1 MLINNKKQQKTI
13 TTQTK
18 DGGASMKNAYD
29 AIVIGGGTTGTGVI
43 RDLVLRGFTNSV
55 LLERDDLGA
64 GTSGGCHS
72 ALHGGSRYAVSDIQT
87 ARECLQ
93 ENQVYR
99 KIVPQVVDPTD
110 AIWVAKTDEQLEFA
124 KQWMHNADE
133 IGLPY
138 KIIPVE
144 EAIECEPLL
153 AKDIRFALRTIDT
166 GFDPFR
172 LCISQAYDA
181 KIKGAQIRTHHEV
194 IGALMEDNRVVGLRV
209 LDKTEN
215 RIYEIYAKIV
225 INAAGPWCSQITEMA
240 GFAIPMKPNKGSTGI
255 YSMRPTTTLIG
266 ILRTPADGDG
276 LVSQGYQNTAL
287 LGTSSV
293 DVDDPDDAEPGM
305 DEIKIMEDSVAE
317 IIPELREARMIRMC
331 TGVRPLYTTG
341 EETGRDISRGMYLLD
356 HAKMEGVEGIITI
369 TGGKYATAR
378 LMAEEAV
385 NLASEKLV
393 GKVLPCTSDQELI
406 YGATTKEE
414 AEKDAL
420 EIHEKYHIS
429 RYAAHKFT
437 ARYGKFAKKILEQYP
452 SQAYII
458 DDAVQMIGSEVCY
471 AFVEEDVKNFK
482 DLRRRTRIGMGQEQG
497 TFSIYKAGAIAVEE
511 LGKTVAEA
519 ESYMLGY
526 VQERWKGIYFAA
538 QYGDQ
543 LPLSELMQTM
553 YISMGS
559 YDVLR
564 AE

>member
-1 MLINNKKQQKTI
+1 MRQ
-13 TTQTK
+13 
-18 DGGASMKNAYD
+18 AYD

-43 RDLVLRGFTNSV
+43 RDLVLRGFTNSL
-55 LLERDDLGA
+55 LLERDDLAA

-72 ALHGGSRYAVSDIQT
+72 ALHGGSRYVVSDIQT
-87 ARECLQ
+87 AKECLQ

-99 KIVPQVVDPTD
+99 EIVPQVVDPTD
-110 AIWVAKTDEQLEFA
+110 AIWVAKTEEQIAFSKL
-124 KQWMHNADE
+124 WMKNADE

-138 KIIPVE
+138 EIISVE
-144 EAIECEPLL
+144 EAVEAEPLL
-153 AKDIRFALRTIDT
+153 SKDIKFALRTIDT

-172 LCISQAYDA
+172 LCIAQAYDA
-181 KIKGAQIRTHHEV
+181 KMKGAEIRTHHEV
-194 IGALMEDNRVVGLRV
+194 IGVLMEENRVVGLRV

-215 RIYEIYAKIV
+215 RIYEVYAKVI

-255 YSMRPTTTLIG
+255 YSMRPTTVLIG
-266 ILRTPADGDG
+266 ILRVPDDGDG

-341 EETGRDISRGMYLLD
+341 AETGRDISRGMILLD
-356 HAKMEGVEGIITI
+356 HEEMEGVAGIITI

-385 NLASEKLV
+385 DLACEKLV
-393 GKVLPCTSDQELI
+393 GKVIPCTSHKELI
-406 YGATTKEE
+406 YGATSKDE
-414 AEKDAL
+414 AEKDAK
-420 EIHEKYHIS
+420 EIHEKYHIPH
-429 RYAAHKFT
+429 YAAHKFT
-437 ARYGKFAKKILEQYP
+437 ARYGKFAKAILERYP
-452 SQAYII
+452 EQAYII

-471 AFVEEDVKNFK
+471 SFEEENVENFK
-482 DLRRRTRIGMGQEQG
+482 DLRRRTRLGMGQEQG
-497 TFSIYKAGAIAVEE
+497 TFSIYKAGAIIQEE
-511 LGKTVAEA
+511 LGKTVEKAEDCV
-519 ESYMLGY
+519 LGY
-526 VQERWKGIYFAA
+526 AQERWKGVYFAA

-543 LPLSELMQTM
+543 LPLSELMQQM
-553 YISMGS
+553 YVNTAS
-559 YDVLR
+559 YDVLSL
-564 AE
+564 E

>member
-1 MLINNKKQQKTI
+1 
-13 TTQTK
+13 
-18 DGGASMKNAYD
+18 MKEAYD
-29 AIVIGGGTTGTGVI
+29 AIVIGGGTTGTGCI
-43 RDLVLRGFTNSV
+43 RDLVLRGFPNSL
-55 LLERDDLGA
+55 LLERDDLAA

-93 ENQVYR
+93 ENQIYR

-110 AIWVAKTDEQLEFA
+110 AIWVAKTDEQLEFS
-124 KQWMHNADE
+124 KKWMKNADE
-133 IGLPY
+133 IGIPY
-138 KIIPVE
+138 EIISVE
-144 EAIECEPLL
+144 EAIEAEPLL
-153 AKDIRFALRTIDT
+153 SKEIRFALRTIDT

-172 LCISQAYDA
+172 LCIAQAYDA
-181 KIKGAQIRTHHEV
+181 KIKGATIRTHHEV
-194 IGALMEDNRVVGLRV
+194 IGALMEGKKVVGLRV

-215 RIYEIYAKIV
+215 KIYEVYAKII

-255 YSMRPTTTLIG
+255 YSMRPTKTLIG

-293 DVDDPDDAEPGM
+293 DVDDPDDADPGM

-341 EETGRDISRGMYLLD
+341 EETGRDVSRGMFLLD
-356 HAKMEGVEGIITI
+356 HEEMEGVSGLITI

-385 NLASEKLV
+385 NLATEKLTGSV
-393 GKVLPCTSDQELI
+393 IPCTTADEFI

-414 AEKDAL
+414 AEKEAQ

-437 ARYGKFAKKILEQYP
+437 ARYGEFAKTILEEYP
-452 SQAYII
+452 EEAYVI
-458 DDAVQMIGSEVCY
+458 DDAVQMIGSEVAY
-471 AFVEEDVKNFK
+471 TFVEEDVKNFK

-497 TFSIYKAGAIAVEE
+497 TFSIYKAGGIAQSALGQTVEE
-511 LGKTVAEA
+511 AE
-519 ESYMLGY
+519 ENVLGY
-526 VQERWKGIYFAA
+526 VQERWKGVYFAA

-543 LPLSELMQTM
+543 LPLSELMQEM
-553 YISMGS
+553 YVGLGS

-564 AE
+564 ME

>member
-1 MLINNKKQQKTI
+1 
-13 TTQTK
+13 
-18 DGGASMKNAYD
+18 MKNTFD

-43 RDLVLRGFTNSV
+43 RDLALRGFTNSL

-72 ALHGGSRYAVSDIQT
+72 ALHGGSRYVYSDIQT

-93 ENQVYR
+93 ENQTYR
-99 KIVPQVVDPTD
+99 KIVPQVVDPTS
-110 AIWVAKTDEQLEFA
+110 AIWVAKTEEQIEFS
-124 KQWMHNADE
+124 KIWMKRADE

-138 KIIPVE
+138 EIISVE
-144 EAIECEPLL
+144 EARECEPVLSE
-153 AKDIRFALRTIDT
+153 DIKFALRTIDT

-172 LCISQAYDA
+172 LCIAQAYDA
-181 KIKGAQIRTHHEV
+181 KIHGAEIRTHHEV
-194 IGALMEDNRVVGLRV
+194 IGALMDGNRVVGLRV
-209 LDKTEN
+209 LDKEEN
-215 RIYEIYAKIV
+215 NIYEVYADLV
-225 INAAGPWCSQITEMA
+225 INASGPWCSQITEMA

-266 ILRTPADGDG
+266 ILRVPADGDG
-276 LVSQGYQNTAL
+276 LVSQGFQNTAL

-293 DVDDPDDAEPGM
+293 DVDDPDQAEPGM

-341 EETGRDISRGMYLLD
+341 KETGRDISRGMYLLD
-356 HAKMEGVEGIITI
+356 HAEMEGIEGIITI

-378 LMAEEAV
+378 LMAEETV
-385 NLASEKLV
+385 NLASKKLCGEV
-393 GKVLPCTSDQELI
+393 RPCTTGEQFI

-414 AEKDAL
+414 AEKEAQ

-437 ARYGKFAKKILEQYP
+437 ARYGEFAKKILERYP
-452 SQAYII
+452 DEAYII

-471 AFVEEDVKNFK
+471 SFEEENVKNFC

-497 TFSIYKAGAIAVEE
+497 TFSIYKAGAIAQES
-511 LGKTVAEA
+511 LGKTVDEAEA
-519 ESYMLGY
+519 CILGY
-526 VQERWKGIYFAA
+526 AKERWKGVYFSN

-543 LPLSELMQTM
+543 LPLTEVMQQV
-553 YISMGS
+553 YVGLAG
-559 YDVLR
+559 YDVF
-564 AE
+564 AD

>member
-1 MLINNKKQQKTI
+1 MRENF
-13 TTQTK
+13 
-18 DGGASMKNAYD
+18 DVV
-29 AIVIGGGTTGTGVI
+29 VIGGGTTGTGVI
-43 RDLVLRGFTNSV
+43 RDLVLRGFKNSL
-55 LLERDDLGA
+55 LLERDDLAA

-72 ALHGGSRYAVSDIQT
+72 ALHGGSRYVVSDIQT

-110 AIWVAKTDEQLEFA
+110 AIWVAKTDEQMEFA
-124 KQWMHNADE
+124 KKWMKNADD

-138 KIIPVE
+138 EIISVE
-144 EAIECEPLL
+144 EALEEEPLL
-153 AKDIRFALRTIDT
+153 SKDIRFALRTIDT

-172 LCISQAYDA
+172 LCIAQAYDA

-194 IGALMEDNRVVGLRV
+194 IGALMDGNRVVGLRV

-215 RIYEIYAKIV
+215 NIYEVYAKLV

-255 YSMRPTTTLIG
+255 YSMRPTKTLIG

-276 LVSQGYQNTAL
+276 LVSQGFQNTAL

-293 DVDDPDDAEPGM
+293 DIDDPDDAEPGM

-317 IIPELREARMIRMC
+317 IIPELREARMLRFC

-341 EETGRDISRGMYLLD
+341 KETGRDISRGMYLLD
-356 HAKMEGVEGIITI
+356 HEEMEGIAGIITI

-393 GKVLPCTSDQELI
+393 GKVIPCTSDKEFI
-406 YGATTKEE
+406 YGAMTKEAAEQE
-414 AEKDAL
+414 AQ

-437 ARYGKFAKKILEQYP
+437 ARYGEFARTILEEYP
-452 SQAYII
+452 DEAYVI

-471 AFVEEDVKNFK
+471 SFNEENVENFK
-482 DLRRRTRIGMGQEQG
+482 DLRRRTRIGMGQDQG
-497 TFSIYKAGAIAVEE
+497 TFSIYKAGAITQQE
-511 LGKTVAEA
+511 LNKTPAEA
-519 ESYMLGY
+519 EEYVLGY

-543 LPLSELMQTM
+543 LPLSELMQEM
-553 YISMGS
+553 YIGMGS
-559 YDVLR
+559 YDILSL
-564 AE
+564 E